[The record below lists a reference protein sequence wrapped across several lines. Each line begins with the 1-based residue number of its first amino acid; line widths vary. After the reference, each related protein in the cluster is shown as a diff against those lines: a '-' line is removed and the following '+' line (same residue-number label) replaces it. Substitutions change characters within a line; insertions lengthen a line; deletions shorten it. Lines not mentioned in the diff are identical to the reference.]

1 MEHVNII
8 TGFHGFF
15 LTVLGFPNVSAAFGG
30 LRDGMA
36 HELSKAEAKDWD
48 VAILDAGH
56 LVATQADKALLVKI
70 WHGFW
75 KVQRYPNGQGISD
88 HPGEF
93 AC

>member
-15 LTVLGFPNVSAAFGG
+15 LAVLGFPNVSAAFGG
-30 LRDGMA
+30 LDGMA

-56 LVATQADKALLVKI
+56 LVATQADQALLVKI
-70 WHGFW
+70 WH
-75 KVQRYPNGQGISD
+75 QGGAESPEIPKWTGD
-88 HPGEF
+88 F
-93 AC
+93 